1 MSENQSTAT
10 LDNTQT
16 PNTQTPQ
23 RTNSPGGLPK
33 HPLTEYIRIDE
44 KRGRYEINKRVF
56 TDEAVFKRERE
67 LIFSKCWLYLG
78 HESEIKKA
86 KDYITRHVGGRH
98 VIFNRDRNG
107 KIHAFENVCMHRGT
121 TLEVRP
127 SGNSNV
133 FTCPYHGWVFDGEG
147 KLRNQSSPLGGGYDE
162 DFNADGRYDLVPVA
176 RLEHYRGLYFVNFNP
191 KAVDLIAYLGA
202 SKDYLDLI
210 FDQDKEGL
218 EVVGG
223 SQHLVNGGNWKV
235 LTDNLVDAYHGNI
248 LHSTYF
254 EFVTSRTLNPN
265 TAATF
270 LGFGG
275 GLGNGHNFW
284 ESTFAVGRPIAHWI
298 PAFGEETKP
307 IIEAKKQE
315 LVERF
320 GEERAERIAKTSRN
334 MTIFP
339 NMMIVD
345 NVSISIRTMYPESAD
360 RVHMNIWAMA
370 PTNEPDLLRRVRLD
384 NHLTFTGPAGFAH
397 PDDYEVFERMREG
410 NHTSSVMWQDYS
422 KGMKIEEIID
432 GDRRK
437 SRSDFLNESQ
447 QRAWWT
453 QWDRIMAGA
462 ETLE

>member
-1 MSENQSTAT
+1 MSSTLAQSSDRFREGA
-10 LDNTQT
+10 
-16 PNTQTPQ
+16 
-23 RTNSPGGLPK
+23 
-33 HPLTEYIRIDE
+33 LTEFIRIDE
-44 KRGRYEINKRVF
+44 AKGRFEIDKRVF
-56 TDEAVFKRERE
+56 TDEAVFQQERA
-67 LIFSKCWLYLG
+67 LIFNKCWLYLG
-78 HESEIKKA
+78 HESEIREPR
-86 KDYITRHVGGRH
+86 DYITRTVGGRNL
-98 VIFNRDRNG
+98 IFNRDRKG
-107 KIHAFENVCMHRGT
+107 VVHAFHNFCTHRGT
-121 TLEVRP
+121 MLQVRER
-127 SGNSNV
+127 GCAAV

-147 KLRNQSSPLGGGYDE
+147 NLRDQASPAGGYPK
-162 DFNADGRYDLVPVA
+162 DFNADGRYNLIPVP
-176 RLEHYRGLYFVNFNP
+176 RLAHYRGLYFVNFNP
-191 KAVDLIAYLGA
+191 RAVDLETYLGGTRE
-202 SKDYLDLI
+202 YLDLI
-210 FDQDKEGL
+210 FDQSEQGL

-254 EFVTSRTLNPN
+254 EFITSRTLDPN
-265 TAATF
+265 TVASF

-284 ESTFAVGRPIAHWI
+284 ESTFAVGRPIAYWI
-298 PAFGEETKP
+298 PAFGEAAKP
-307 IIEAKKQE
+307 IIEGKKQE

-320 GEERAERIAKTSRN
+320 GSERADRIANTSRN

-345 NVSISIRTMYPESAD
+345 NVSISIRTMYPATAD

-370 PTNEPDLLRRVRLD
+370 PADEPELLRRVRLD

-397 PDDYEVFERMREG
+397 PDDYEIFERMRAG
-410 NHTSSVMWQDYS
+410 NLHSPANWQDYS
-422 KGMKIEEIID
+422 KGMKEEVNET
-432 GDRRK
+432 GDRRTA
-437 SRSDFLNESQ
+437 RGDFLNETQ

>member
-1 MSENQSTAT
+1 M
-10 LDNTQT
+10 QT
-16 PNTQTPQ
+16 DAMREPAAGAARTTTPDA
-23 RTNSPGGLPK
+23 
-33 HPLTEYIRIDE
+33 LTDYLRIDAE
-44 KRGRYEINKRVF
+44 RGRFEINRRVF
-56 TDEAVFKRERE
+56 TDPAVFERERA
-67 LIFSKCWLYLG
+67 LIFNRCWLYLG
-78 HESEIKKA
+78 HESEIREPR
-86 KDYITRHVGGRH
+86 DFITRHIGGRH
-98 VIFNRDRNG
+98 LIFNRDRQG
-107 KIHAFENVCMHRGT
+107 KVHAFENVCTHRGT

-127 SGNSNV
+127 SGNAGT

-147 KLRNQSSPLGGGYDE
+147 QLRDQASPAGGYSE
-162 DFNADGRYDLVPVA
+162 DFNADGRYNLLPVA

-191 KAVDLIAYLGA
+191 KAVDLISYLGA
-202 SKDYLDLI
+202 SKEYLDLI
-210 FDQDKEGL
+210 FDQSEDGL

-254 EFVTSRTLNPN
+254 EFVTTRTQNPN

-284 ESTFAVGRPIAHWI
+284 ESSFAVGRPIAHWI
-298 PAFGEETKP
+298 PAFGEEAKP
-307 IIEAKKQE
+307 IIDAKMQS

-320 GEERAERIAKTSRN
+320 GEERAQRIAKTSRN

-345 NVSISIRTMYPESAD
+345 NVAISIRTMYPESAD

-370 PTNEPDLLRRVRLD
+370 PQNEPELLRRVRLD

-397 PDDYEVFERMREG
+397 PDDYEIFERMREG
-410 NHTSSVMWQDYS
+410 NHTSSMQWQDYS
-422 KGMKIEEIID
+422 KGMREEEIS
-432 GDRRK
+432 GADRRTA
-437 SRSDFLNESQ
+437 RSNFLNESQ

-453 QWDRIMAGA
+453 QWDRIIAGA

>member
-1 MSENQSTAT
+1 MSDNLIAT
-10 LDNTQT
+10 
-16 PNTQTPQ
+16 PPQ
-23 RTNSPGGLPK
+23 RSGNAASSLPT
-33 HPLTEYIRIDE
+33 PLTEFIRIDE
-44 KRGRYEINKRVF
+44 AKGRFMVNRRVF
-56 TDEAVFKRERE
+56 TDPAVFERERE
-67 LIFSKCWLYLG
+67 VIFRKCWLYLG
-78 HESEIKKA
+78 HESEIPNPR
-86 KDYITRHVGGRH
+86 DFVTRNVGGRNL
-98 VIFNRDRNG
+98 IFNRDKNG
-107 KIHAFENVCMHRGT
+107 AIHAFENICTHRGT
-121 TLEVRP
+121 TIEVRTH
-127 SGNSNV
+127 GNTSV
-133 FTCPYHGWVFDGEG
+133 FTCPYHGWVFDHEG
-147 KLRNQSSPLGGGYDE
+147 RLRDQSSPAGGYD
-162 DFNADGRYDLVPVA
+162 DSFNADGAYDLIPVP
-176 RLEHYRGLYFVNFNP
+176 RLDNYRGLYFVNYNP
-191 KAVDLIAYLGA
+191 KAVDLVTYLGRTTE
-202 SKDYLDLI
+202 YLDLI
-210 FDQDKEGL
+210 FDQCTDGL

-254 EFVTSRTLNPN
+254 EFLTSRTLDPK

-284 ESTFAVGRPIAHWI
+284 ESNFAVGRPIAFWI
-298 PAFGEETKP
+298 PAFGEASKP
-307 IIEAKKQE
+307 LIEAKKQE
-315 LVERF
+315 LIARF
-320 GEERAERIAKTSRN
+320 GAERGERIAKTSRN

-370 PTNEPDLLRRVRLD
+370 PKNEDPLLRQVRLD

-397 PDDYEVFERMREG
+397 PDDYEIFERMREG
-410 NHTSSVMWQDYS
+410 NLTTSLAWQDYS
-422 KGMKIEEIID
+422 KGMTAEEIFNN
-432 GDRRK
+432 DRRT

-453 QWDRIMAGA
+453 QWDRILGGA

>member
-1 MSENQSTAT
+1 MPGNTERAPTAKA
-10 LDNTQT
+10 Q
-16 PNTQTPQ
+16 
-23 RTNSPGGLPK
+23 
-33 HPLTEYIRIDE
+33 HPARALHGALTDFIRIDDAN
-44 KRGRYEINKRVF
+44 GRFEINKRVF
-56 TDEAVFKRERE
+56 TDPAVFEKERA
-67 LIFSKCWLYLG
+67 LIFNKCWLYLG
-78 HESEIKKA
+78 HESEIRNP
-86 KDYITRHVGGRH
+86 KDFLTRNIGGRSL
-98 VIFNRDRNG
+98 IFNRDRNS
-107 KIHAFENVCMHRGT
+107 KVHAFENVCTHRGT
-121 TLEVRP
+121 SLEVRTHD
-127 SGNSNV
+127 NANV

-147 KLRNQSSPLGGGYDE
+147 VLRDQSSPAGGYDE
-162 DFNADGRYDLVPVA
+162 GFNADGRYNLMPVA
-176 RLEHYRGLYFVNFNP
+176 RLENYRGLYFVNFNP
-191 KAVDLIAYLGA
+191 KAVDLVTYLGK
-202 SKDYLDLI
+202 SREYLDLI
-210 FDQDKEGL
+210 FDQSEDGL

-254 EFVTSRTLNPN
+254 EFLTSRTLDPK

-275 GLGNGHNFW
+275 GLGHGHNYW

-298 PAFGEETKP
+298 PAFGEAAKP
-307 IIEAKKQE
+307 LIEAKKKE
-315 LVERF
+315 LMARF
-320 GEERAERIAKTSRN
+320 GDERGERIAKTSRN

-345 NVSISIRTMYPESAD
+345 NVSISIRTMYPESED

-370 PTNEPDLLRRVRLD
+370 PKNEPDLLRRVRLD

-397 PDDYEVFERMREG
+397 PDDYEIFERMREG
-410 NHTSSVMWQDYS
+410 NKTSTLEWQDYS
-422 KGMKIEEIID
+422 KGMKAEEIED

-453 QWDRIMAGA
+453 QWDRIIAGA
-462 ETLE
+462 ETLEQE

>member
-1 MSENQSTAT
+1 MT
-10 LDNTQT
+10 TQALKVK
-16 PNTQTPQ
+16 P
-23 RTNSPGGLPK
+23 SPARALHGA
-33 HPLTEYIRIDE
+33 LTEYIRIDDANS
-44 KRGRYEINKRVF
+44 RFEINKRVF
-56 TDEAVFKRERE
+56 TDPAVFEQERA
-67 LIFSKCWLYLG
+67 LIFNKCWLYLG
-78 HESEIKKA
+78 HETEIRNS
-86 KDYITRHVGGRH
+86 KDFITRNVGGRSL
-98 VIFNRDRNG
+98 IFNRDRNG
-107 KIHAFENVCMHRGT
+107 RVHAFENVCTHRGT
-121 TLEVRP
+121 SLEVRP
-127 SGNSNV
+127 SGSANV

-147 KLRNQSSPLGGGYDE
+147 TLRDQSSPAGGYDE
-162 DFNADGRYDLVPVA
+162 SFNADGRYNLMPVA
-176 RLEHYRGLYFVNFNP
+176 RLENYRGLYFVNFNP
-191 KAVDLIAYLGA
+191 KAVDLVTYLGR
-202 SKDYLDLI
+202 SKEYLDLI
-210 FDQDKEGL
+210 FDQSVAGL

-254 EFVTSRTLNPN
+254 EFVTSRTQNPN

-275 GLGNGHNFW
+275 GLDNGHNFW
-284 ESTFAVGRPIAHWI
+284 ESNFAVGRPIAHWI
-298 PAFGEETKP
+298 PAFGEAAKP

-315 LVERF
+315 LVKRF

-345 NVSISIRTMYPESAD
+345 NVSISIRTMYPESED

-370 PTNEPDLLRRVRLD
+370 PAGEEELLRSVRLD

-397 PDDYEVFERMREG
+397 PDDYEIFERMREG
-410 NHTSSVMWQDYS
+410 NHTSTLQWQDYS
-422 KGMKIEEIID
+422 KGMKAEEIED

-453 QWDRIMAGA
+453 QWDRIIAGA